1 MTMLMAL
8 SVWLGVPP
16 VVALMTLWVQEGGLL
31 HQSSRW
37 RVLGTSLD
45 DLVEFPAVEPDT
57 PALRAIINL
66 DTLSFAHHERD
77 PTDRTRHTGGTG
89 HRRAS

>member
-1 MTMLMAL
+1 MLMAL

-31 HQSSRW
+31 HRSSRW

-45 DLVEFPAVEPDT
+45 DLVEFPSIEPNA

-66 DTLSFAHHERD
+66 HPLSLAHHEGNM
-77 PTDRTRHTGGTG
+77 TDGTWHTGGAG
-89 HRRAS
+89 HRWAS